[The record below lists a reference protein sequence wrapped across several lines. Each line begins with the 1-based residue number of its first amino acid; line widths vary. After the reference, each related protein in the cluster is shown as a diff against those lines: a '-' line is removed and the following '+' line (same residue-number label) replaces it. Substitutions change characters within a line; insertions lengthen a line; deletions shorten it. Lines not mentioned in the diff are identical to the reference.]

1 MYLLTLAVGVNTGG
15 GGLMDAI
22 LIFLPGLKE
31 IEILFKALTE
41 RQPFD
46 REPQRSWVMP
56 LHGALPH
63 EEQAAVFKRPPHGRA
78 SQHSRRH

>member
-1 MYLLTLAVGVNTGG
+1 MTFAEGVNAGG

-46 REPQRSWVMP
+46 REPHRSWVMP
-56 LHGALPH
+56 LHGRKPNGWSTL
-63 EEQAAVFKRPPHGRA
+63 
-78 SQHSRRH
+78 SS